1 MENPSP
7 VNRELLIPILIGGLS
22 IVGIVVVLMIGR
34 SLNAPAEVATTPS
47 ATPFQYVYL
56 GTEPA
61 VSTPFVDSSQ
71 IPPVDVEETLIDT
84 NPGGPLPGLVTP
96 TRGSPGSQFTP
107 TRPSSVSTPLVLGTP
122 NATRTPPGVFPSTNT
137 PIRFPTFT
145 PTGGTSV
152 GVTYDDADSRL
163 VYSGDWSSQSNV
175 SGANQSTLHVSTT
188 RANTVTFTFTGSE
201 IYFYYQPGS
210 SLGRVAVTID
220 GLGGTPFSQTQ
231 GTSWWSGQLVPG
243 THSIV
248 IEHFDG
254 GSINI
259 DAFMIPTATPTPGP
273 SPTPTQ

>member
-1 MENPSP
+1 MENQPP

-22 IVGIVVVLMIGR
+22 IVGIVVVFMIGR
-34 SLNAPAEVATTPS
+34 SMNAPAQVATTPS
-47 ATPFQYVYL
+47 ATPFQYIYL

-61 VSTPFVDSSQ
+61 ISTPFVDSSEL
-71 IPPVDVEETLIDT
+71 PPVEETSIDT
-84 NPGGPLPGLVTP
+84 SPEAPLPGLVTP
-96 TRGSPGSQFTP
+96 TQSSLVTP

-122 NATRTPPGVFPSTNT
+122 NPTRTSGGVFTPTNT

-152 GVTYDDADSRL
+152 GVTYDDTDSRL
-163 VYSGDWSSQSNV
+163 VYSGDWSSQTNV

-188 RANTVTFTFTGSE
+188 RGNTVTFTFTGAE

-220 GLGGTPFSQTQ
+220 SLGGTPFSQNQ
-231 GTSWWSGQLVPG
+231 GTSWWSGQLDPG

-259 DAFMIPTATPTPGP
+259 DSLMIPAATPTPGP
-273 SPTPTQ
+273 SPTPTPTQ